1 MVDFRAII
9 ILPIFLAIAGI
20 LFGTVFLTGIGSL
33 ANGTAGTACANCQQT
48 TVTLLNNLELFLVI
62 AGVLAVI
69 GVALSVFVHSKK
81 N

>member
-1 MVDFRAII
+1 MDFRAII

-20 LFGTVFLTGIGSL
+20 LFGTVFLTGVGSL
-33 ANGTAGTACANCQQT
+33 ANGTAGTACANCQPT

-69 GVALSVFVHSKK
+69 GVALSVFIKSK